1 MRGVAELQCP
11 NCVVVSGVSPSPM
24 QDCPYALRVLAVR
37 SRLVWGLAVRSHL
50 AAIQVGSLC

>member
-24 QDCPYALRVLAVR
+24 RDCPYALRVLAVR
-37 SRLVWGLAVRSHL
+37 SHLVWGLVCHL